1 MGKKETIYIWW
12 AHNDTSERK
21 ILSTFIIL
29 LVNESVWE
37 ISSTIIKLNFLLMF
51 FMFLTY
57 WVWLN
62 HLLTWNKTINRFSKI
77 QLLPYKWLFIEH
89 VYRGKSLTWDCRV
102 VLLVGKGVYEKDLL
116 VANISDT
123 YWSFNKEWE
132 RAGWGEES

>member
-1 MGKKETIYIWW
+1 MGKKETIYIWLTN
-12 AHNDTSERK
+12 NDTSERK

-123 YWSFNKEWE
+123 DWSFN
-132 RAGWGEES
+132 